1 MVMFVT
7 GLFFGATIGVIGEPV
22 GKARPRFSR
31 RSGTVYTPSAT
42 KKKEQEI
49 EKAWRSGG
57 YMMFPKD
64 VYLRVKIEAFFSI
77 PKAFS
82 KAKHAMAIDGILKPA
97 KKPDADNILKL
108 GLDALNG
115 VAYADDKQ
123 IVECEVKKYY
133 GEEPCVYVKL
143 IELEG

>member
-1 MVMFVT
+1 MT
-7 GLFFGATIGVIGEPV
+7 GATIVIIGEPV

-64 VYLRVKIEAFFSI
+64 VYLRVKIEAFSLSLR
-77 PKAFS
+77 PSARPS
-82 KAKHAMAIDGILKPA
+82 MPW
-97 KKPDADNILKL
+97 P
-108 GLDALNG
+108 
-115 VAYADDKQ
+115 
-123 IVECEVKKYY
+123 
-133 GEEPCVYVKL
+133 
-143 IELEG
+143 

>member
-1 MVMFVT
+1 MT
-7 GLFFGATIGVIGEPV
+7 GATIVIIGEPV

-42 KKKEQEI
+42 KKKEAEI
-49 EKAWRSGG
+49 EKAWKSGL
-57 YMMFPKD
+57 FPKD

-82 KAKHAMAIDGILKPA
+82 KAKYAMAIDGILKPA

-123 IVECEVKKYY
+123 VISCECIKAYAKTPQMVITVSEMKV
-133 GEEPCVYVKL
+133 
-143 IELEG
+143 

>member
-1 MVMFVT
+1 MT
-7 GLFFGATIGVIGEPV
+7 GATIVIIGEPV

-64 VYLRVKIEAFFSI
+64 VLSKGENRGFFLY
-77 PKAFS
+77 P
-82 KAKHAMAIDGILKPA
+82 
-97 KKPDADNILKL
+97 
-108 GLDALNG
+108 
-115 VAYADDKQ
+115 
-123 IVECEVKKYY
+123 
-133 GEEPCVYVKL
+133 
-143 IELEG
+143 

>member
-1 MVMFVT
+1 MT
-7 GLFFGATIGVIGEPV
+7 GAAIVIIGDPV

-123 IVECEVKKYY
+123 VISCECIKAYAETPQMVITVSEMK
-133 GEEPCVYVKL
+133 V
-143 IELEG
+143 